1 MTLVVSSFLVA
12 NVTAERVTEKLNF
25 ITAMGIITQ
34 VLILA
39 VVLFLSSMVINLT
52 KAQKEVSMYLMMPL
66 ECKKCGYH

>member
-1 MTLVVSSFLVA
+1 MTLVVSSFLVT
-12 NVTAERVTEKLNF
+12 NVTAKRVTEKLNF